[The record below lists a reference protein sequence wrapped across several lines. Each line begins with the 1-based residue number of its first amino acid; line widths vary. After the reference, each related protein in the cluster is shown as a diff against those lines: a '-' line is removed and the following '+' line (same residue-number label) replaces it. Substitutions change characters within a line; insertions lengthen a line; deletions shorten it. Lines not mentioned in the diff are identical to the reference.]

1 MEAARS
7 PLMDSM
13 KELNSCGLSAVELS
27 VSNVGAMESAG
38 WQRGKMSDF
47 NSGRGDGG
55 KVGASVVGEDVGV
68 SVVGEDVGVSVVE
81 VVVVVVVV
89 VVAIV
94 PHWAAR
100 LLLVVVVVM
109 VVSSS
114 EIKSL

>member
-68 SVVGEDVGVSVVE
+68 SVAGVA
-81 VVVVVVVV
+81 VVVVVVV